1 MTTTRRIEATT
12 NRYGALYF
20 CLGFALKQQHHHGE
34 HHSNDNDK
42 ANQSDNERVWGAA
55 IEYELSS
62 NGIVFENRRAIHFV
76 TGIAYKLG
84 DEESTAIRSTTT
96 MMKCV
101 CLRLHCLSR
110 IQPCKAMPGALAE
123 GQELPSFP
131 PCSAVLVL
139 ELGHRSVIAM
149 AIVAH

>member
-62 NGIVFENRRAIHFV
+62 NGIVFENRPAIHFV
-76 TGIAYKLG
+76 TGIADKLG
-84 DEESTAIRSTTT
+84 DEKQTAIVSYGVNDCYPRMVEVSKKFLVSLLRPLSTT
-96 MMKCV
+96 
-101 CLRLHCLSR
+101 
-110 IQPCKAMPGALAE
+110 
-123 GQELPSFP
+123 
-131 PCSAVLVL
+131 
-139 ELGHRSVIAM
+139 
-149 AIVAH
+149 